1 MPQVLRRALRF
12 RVSITVRLRVQGDIC
27 NRFMRDKKQ
36 AVWYWKCCLFFMA
49 LAYGSP
55 LYGRRTAQIR
65 MKQIPFRYYH
75 EFCGDLPLK
84 EQIDRYAA
92 TGGMPKY
99 IESFADG
106 ADIFTGI
113 ADNILDLLEY

>member
-1 MPQVLRRALRF
+1 
-12 RVSITVRLRVQGDIC
+12 
-27 NRFMRDKKQ
+27 
-36 AVWYWKCCLFFMA
+36 MA